1 MTADIRCHLL
11 FISMKEQGVQKVTWP
26 AARNSDPSGWIVN
39 CEHLQASVALK
50 SSVSFQTM
58 IVPEIMKVSMLRNLK
73 VCVGSS
79 ASVQPSD
86 QNAIVALN
94 ATCNGLNLWVQDDLA
109 KTEANLSAQ
118 VQSLESE
125 CLGELRALEICERRL
140 QTPLHDM
147 KTTLHMH
154 NGTEGV
160 VPAVGTFE
168 KHFDSLI
175 KILDKEDKEI
185 ENLTIRWNE
194 TQGKILQLAIT
205 MLSPSCLQD
214 DGDLDQLPLRESIK
228 KGTEAYRVSDKQV
241 TGHQARLGA
250 LSERMKTL
258 RSETSQKLADYQEVS
273 ISKVPLP
280 WPWTHIQH
288 RNRRFRKSPLSPLSK
303 PSLVRWVISNLRSP
317 DSDHTRCIEGVPKVS
332 SEDCTELPTFIVE
345 VCFNAK
351 CGKAFRLRSTTFS
364 SYSRK

>member
-11 FISMKEQGVQKVTWP
+11 FISMKEQGIQTATWP

-50 SSVSFQTM
+50 SSVRFQTM
-58 IVPEIMKVSMLRNLK
+58 IVPETMKVSVLRNLK
-73 VCVGSS
+73 VCVESS

-94 ATCNGLNLWVQDDLA
+94 ATRNGLNLWVHDDLA
-109 KTEANLSAQ
+109 KTEASLSVQ
-118 VQSLESE
+118 VQNLESE

-160 VPAVGTFE
+160 VPSVGTFE

-175 KILDKEDKEI
+175 KILDKEDQEI

-205 MLSPSCLQD
+205 ILSPSCFQD
-214 DGDLDQLPLRESIK
+214 NGELDQFHLRDSIK
-228 KGTEAYRVSDKQV
+228 KGTEAYQTTV
-241 TGHQARLGA
+241 TQATEIQARLGA
-250 LSERMKTL
+250 LSERMKGL
-258 RSETSQKLADYQEVS
+258 RSETDQKLDDYQKVS
-273 ISKVPLP
+273 ISKVVSLFAC
-280 WPWTHIQH
+280 TNIQT
-288 RNRRFRKSPLSPLSK
+288 RSRKLRRRELIPVCRRF
-303 PSLVRWVISNLRSP
+303 
-317 DSDHTRCIEGVPKVS
+317 
-332 SEDCTELPTFIVE
+332 
-345 VCFNAK
+345 
-351 CGKAFRLRSTTFS
+351 
-364 SYSRK
+364 